1 MKIAK
6 TLSLSA
12 VALLVTLGLAVESK
26 AQQPSDANI
35 GAIVL
40 AANQIDIDYAKIA
53 LTKSKNKEVRD
64 FAQQMITDHEAV
76 LKSVIELAGKLNLT
90 PVENET
96 SQSLKD
102 KSVETTAKL
111 NGLHG
116 EAFNKFYIDNEVAYH
131 KLVIDAVS
139 GVLIPSAQN
148 PQLKSALEGAQPL
161 LVGHLEHAR
170 NVQATVD
177 PSAAGNRRATS
188 SSTDSQGDGQ

>member
-1 MKIAK
+1 MVYKEQENEERRMRIAK
-6 TLSLSA
+6 TLGLSA
-12 VALLVTLGLAVESK
+12 VTLLVTFGLAVGSK
-26 AQQPSDANI
+26 AQQQPSDANI

-53 LTKSKNKEVRD
+53 LTKSRNKEVRG

-76 LKSVIELAGKLNLT
+76 QKSVIELADKLNLT

-96 SQSLKD
+96 SKSLKD

-111 NGLHG
+111 KSLHG
-116 EAFNKFYIDNEVAYH
+116 KAFDKFYIDNEVDYH

-177 PSAAGNRRATS
+177 PSATGK
-188 SSTDSQGDGQ
+188 

>member
-76 LKSVIELAGKLNLT
+76 QKSVIELTGKLNLT

-96 SQSLKD
+96 SKSLKD

-111 NGLHG
+111 KSLKGKALD
-116 EAFNKFYIDNEVAYH
+116 KFYMTM
-131 KLVIDAVS
+131 
-139 GVLIPSAQN
+139 
-148 PQLKSALEGAQPL
+148 KSL
-161 LVGHLEHAR
+161 
-170 NVQATVD
+170 T
-177 PSAAGNRRATS
+177 TS
-188 SSTDSQGDGQ
+188 WSPM

>member
-1 MKIAK
+1 MTIAK

-76 LKSVIELAGKLNLT
+76 LKLVIELAGKLGLT

-96 SQSLKD
+96 SKSLKD
-102 KSVETTAKL
+102 NSVETIAKL
-111 NGLHG
+111 KVLKG
-116 EAFNKFYIDNEVAYH
+116 EAFDKFYINNEVAYH
-131 KLVIDAVS
+131 KLVTDAVS

-148 PQLKSALEGAQPL
+148 TQLKSALEGAKPL
-161 LVGHLEHAR
+161 LIRHLEHAR
-170 NVQATVD
+170 NVQTTI
-177 PSAAGNRRATS
+177 GTS
-188 SSTDSQGDGQ
+188 IAKK